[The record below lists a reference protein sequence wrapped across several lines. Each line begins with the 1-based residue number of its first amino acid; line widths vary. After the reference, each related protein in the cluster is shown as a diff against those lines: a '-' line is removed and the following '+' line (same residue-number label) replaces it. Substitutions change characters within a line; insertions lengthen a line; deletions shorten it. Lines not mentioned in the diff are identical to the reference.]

1 MGSVTIYYH
10 WNKNLNVNRMEFMG
24 FMGFRDNEKFLIKL
38 DEFDVRDEWYKSV
51 VDVLLIIWCLLCNFR
66 TVSSLK

>member
-10 WNKNLNVNRMEFMG
+10 WYKNLNVNRMGFMG

-51 VDVLLIIWCLLCNFR
+51 VDVLLMCC
-66 TVSSLK
+66 